1 LPRKKL
7 VFGDAGTRLN
17 PPGGAMTLH
26 SLTHV
31 ISCKEASRLLSQ
43 RQDRPLEF
51 WERVKLRGHLALCGV
66 CTRFAKQLDFMREAL
81 RRYRG

>member
-1 LPRKKL
+1 
-7 VFGDAGTRLN
+7 
-17 PPGGAMTLH
+17 MTLH

-43 RQDRPLEF
+43 RQDRPLGF
-51 WERVKLRGHLALCGV
+51 WEGLKLRGHLALCDV
-66 CTRFAKQLDFMREAL
+66 CTRFSKQLDFMREAL